1 MSEPVNLAIISN
13 EPTPY
18 RLHVLERVARELPG
32 VRLHSLFTHAVE
44 SPSMPWKMNLS
55 GEINAVGFPDERL
68 TNGRLE
74 PRQQLKLF
82 ARIRDYL
89 VQQRVGLVIL
99 LGYNDLTRI
108 SLIRWAKKANVP
120 LLLTG
125 DSNVFSEGRVRGV
138 KRFVKRR
145 FVRWVVGSVAGLMP
159 MGTCGRAFF
168 RLYSDHDKPTFLFP
182 YEPNYS
188 ILERRDEAA
197 EAAFRKQHTLEDGR
211 HRVLYCGRLIH
222 VKRVDVL
229 VDAFVQI
236 AHDRPKWDLV
246 IAGDGP
252 LRQEL
257 FDRVPLPLRDRV
269 KFLGFLQT
277 HELALCYRSCDIKV
291 LPSEYEPWA
300 LVINE
305 AVASGLAVIATE
317 MVGAAV
323 ELVRHGANG
332 LIVPPRSPVALAE
345 ALRYATQPAVCQAMR
360 EAAPAVLAQWRAA
373 ADPVAGVRQAL
384 RHFRLIPAAE

>member
-1 MSEPVNLAIISN
+1 MSEPVSLAIISN

-55 GEINAVGFPDERL
+55 EGINAVGFPGEHL
-68 TNGRLE
+68 TNGKIE
-74 PRQQLKLF
+74 PGQQMRLF

-89 VQQRVGLVIL
+89 IEHRVKMVIL
-99 LGYNDLTRI
+99 LGYNDLTRVR
-108 SLIRWAKKANVP
+108 LIRWAKQAGVP

-125 DSNVFSEGRVRGV
+125 DSNVFSEGRVRGA
-138 KRFVKRR
+138 KRFIKRR
-145 FVRWVVGSVAGLMP
+145 FVRWVLDNVAGLMP

-168 RLYSDHDKPTFLFP
+168 RLYADHDKPTFLFP
-182 YEPNYS
+182 YEPDYA
-188 ILERRDEAA
+188 LLQRRDEPA
-197 EAAFRKQHTLEDGR
+197 ERGFREKHKLADGR
-211 HRVLYCGRLIH
+211 RRVLYCGRLIH

-229 VDAFVQI
+229 IDAFVHI
-236 AHDRPKWDLV
+236 AHDRPDWDLV

-252 LRQEL
+252 LREEIL
-257 FDRVPLPLRDRV
+257 GRIPLGLRERV

-277 HELALCYRSCDIKV
+277 GELALCYHSCDIKV

-345 ALRYATQPAVCQAMR
+345 ALRYATQPAVCQAMK
-360 EAAPAVLAQWRAA
+360 EAAPAVLAQWRAS
-373 ADPVAGVRQAL
+373 ADPVAGVRAAL
-384 RHFRLIPAAE
+384 RHFQLLPTEG